1 MLAVCAVVS
10 LAGCRRD
17 MQDQPKYK
25 PLALSRF
32 FADGRSAR
40 PIPAGTIATDELNDT
55 DLLHTGMANGTWT
68 SALPVPVDLKLMQ
81 RGRERYDIY
90 CSPCHSRTGD
100 GNGMIYRRGL
110 WRPADLLSERVRQ
123 VPPGYIFDVITNGF
137 GAMGDYRDQIQ
148 PADRWA
154 IVAYLRALELSRN
167 ASIADVPEDARRALG
182 ERK

>member
-1 MLAVCAVVS
+1 MLVLAAITG

-40 PIPAGTIATDELNDT
+40 PIPANTIAIDELDNT
-55 DLLHTGMANGTWT
+55 DIVHTAMSGGTWT
-68 SALPVPVDLKLMQ
+68 ATIPLPVDLNLLH
-81 RGRERYDIY
+81 RGEERYNIF

-110 WRPADLLSERVRQ
+110 WRPADLHTDRIRQ
-123 VPPGYIFDVITNGF
+123 VPPGYIFDVISNGF
-137 GAMGDYRDQIQ
+137 GAMGDYRDQI
-148 PADRWA
+148 PPRDRWA
-154 IVAYLRALELSRN
+154 IVAYVRALQLSRN
-167 ASIADVPEDARRALG
+167 ATIADVPASSRAALEG
-182 ERK
+182 H